1 METQWIC
8 YNQLWIGLKT
18 IIKFIFIVNRYIQYF
33 LMKTILI
40 EFSKYESVNFLW
52 SELIEVTDLTKRE
65 KQFLTIDLQKNNKT
79 KNNTMPIIFS
89 GTGGLALI
97 PIQMVKR
104 NFKISCKDN
113 QVLIF
118 NLKRKSFQIL
128 NEATI
133 QFSHFSIN

>member
-1 METQWIC
+1 
-8 YNQLWIGLKT
+8 
-18 IIKFIFIVNRYIQYF
+18 
-33 LMKTILI
+33 MKTLKF

-52 SELIEVTDLTKRE
+52 PELIEDYGFDKARKIVS
-65 KQFLTIDLQKNNKT
+65 QAIDLQKMNGT

-97 PIQMVKR
+97 PIQTLEKEHL
-104 NFKISCKDN
+104 KISYKDN

-128 NEATI
+128 NDA
-133 QFSHFSIN
+133 N